1 MTETGT
7 TLMQKPKKEKLGQI
21 LIKNRIIT
29 EEQLEQALERQR
41 ETGESLGRVLIDM
54 KMVSEGALTSIL
66 ARQIGL
72 RYVDLANYDV
82 DIAASSLVDAE
93 IARRYSLIPVGFEGD
108 KLLVA
113 MADPTNVFA
122 LDDIRIMTGMDI
134 EPLVATREDIISAIN
149 RYCRTETDLD
159 INAEDMTKDI
169 SEAGEEADADDA
181 PIVKYV
187 NLLIS
192 EAVND
197 RASDVHIEPMEND
210 VRIRYRIDGVLHEIR
225 RNPKA
230 IHSGVVARIK
240 VMADMNIAEK
250 RLPQD
255 GRASVDILGNPVDLR
270 IASLPTI
277 HGEKIV
283 MRILDKSASL
293 MSLEEL
299 GFSEDLLEKY
309 SRSFHKPYG
318 TIMVTGPT
326 GSGKTTTLY
335 ATLNVLNSMKL
346 NIITVEDPVEY
357 RLPLINQV
365 QVHYKAG
372 LTFASALRS
381 ILRCDPDIVMIG
393 EIRDPESA
401 QIAIESALTGHLVLS
416 TLHTNDA
423 PSALTRLLEMG
434 IEPFLIASAVDCVSS
449 QRLARRLCERCKE
462 AYEPDPEYLEK
473 IGFPWDERTDQV
485 LFRPRGCPACNN
497 TGFKG
502 RVGIYEVLEVT
513 ENIEHLV
520 ARNAPHVEIAE
531 MAKSE
536 GMRTLRDEGFMKA
549 RDGITSI
556 DEVLRVIM

>member
-1 MTETGT
+1 
-7 TLMQKPKKEKLGQI
+7 MQKPKKEKLGQI
-21 LIKNRIIT
+21 LLKNKIIT
-29 EEQLEQALERQR
+29 EEQLNEALERQKQ
-41 ETGESLGRVLIDM
+41 TGDSLGRVLIEM
-54 KMVSEGALTSIL
+54 QAVSEGALTSIL

-72 RYVDLANYDV
+72 KYVDLANYDV
-82 DIAASSLVDAE
+82 DISAASLVDAE
-93 IARRYSLIPVGFEGD
+93 MARRYTLIPVGFNGD

-122 LDDIRIMTGMDI
+122 LDDVRIMTGMEI
-134 EPLVATREDIISAIN
+134 EPLVSTREDIVAAIN
-149 RYCRTETDLD
+149 RYCRTEADMELT
-159 INAEDMTKDI
+159 AEEFKEEMA
-169 SEAGEEADADDA
+169 EVGEEAEGDDA

-187 NLLIS
+187 NLLIT
-192 EAVND
+192 EAVQD
-197 RASDVHIEPMEND
+197 GASDIHIEPMEKD
-210 VRIRYRIDGVLHEIR
+210 VRVRFRIDGVLHEIR
-225 RNPKA
+225 RNPKQ
-230 IHSGVVARIK
+230 IHPGVVARIK
-240 VMADMNIAEK
+240 VMSDMNIAEK
-250 RLPQD
+250 RVPQD
-255 GRASVDILGNPVDLR
+255 GRAAVDIRGKPIDIRV
-270 IASLPTI
+270 ASLPTI
-277 HGEKIV
+277 YGEKIV

-299 GFSEDLLEKY
+299 GFSPQGMEKY
-309 SRSFHKPYG
+309 SRSFQKPYG
-318 TIMVTGPT
+318 AIMVTGPT

-335 ATLNVLNSMKL
+335 ATLNVLNTIKK

-372 LTFASALRS
+372 LTFAAALRS

-449 QRLARRLCERCKE
+449 QRLTRKLCERCKE
-462 AYEPDPEYLEK
+462 PYEPDEDYLES
-473 IGFPWDERTDQV
+473 IGFTWEGSRERV
-485 LFRPRGCPACNN
+485 LYRAKGCPACNN

-502 RVGIYEVLEVT
+502 RIGIYEVLEVT
-513 ENIEHLV
+513 ENIEVLV

-536 GMRTLRDEGFMKA
+536 GMRTLREEGFAKA
-549 RDGITSI
+549 RAGITSLE
-556 DEVLRVIM
+556 EVLRVIM

>member
-1 MTETGT
+1 
-7 TLMQKPKKEKLGQI
+7 MQKPKKEKLGQI
-21 LIKNRIIT
+21 LIKNRIIS
-29 EEQLEQALERQR
+29 EEQLEEALARQK

-72 RYVDLANYDV
+72 KYVDLANLDV
-82 DIAASSLVDAE
+82 DISATSLIDAE
-93 IARRYSLIPVGFEGD
+93 IARRYNLIPVGFNGD
-108 KLLVA
+108 RLMVA

-122 LDDIRIMTGMDI
+122 LDDIRIMTGMQI
-134 EPLVATREDIISAIN
+134 EPMVATKEDIVAAIN
-149 RYCRTETDLD
+149 RYCHSGSDVDLSTEE
-159 INAEDMTKDI
+159 IEGERV
-169 SEAGEEADADDA
+169 EAGEEVEADDA

-210 VRIRYRIDGVLHEIR
+210 VRIRFRIDGVLHEIR
-225 RNPKA
+225 RNPKQ

-250 RLPQD
+250 RIPQD
-255 GRASVDILGNPVDLR
+255 GRSSVDIRGKPIDIRV
-270 IASLPTI
+270 ASLPTI
-277 HGEKIV
+277 HGEKV
-283 MRILDKSASL
+283 VLRILDKSASL

-299 GFSEDLLEKY
+299 GFSEDILDSY
-309 SRSFHKPYG
+309 SHSFHKPYG

-335 ATLNVLNSMKL
+335 ATLNVLNSIRH

-372 LTFASALRS
+372 LTFSAALRS

-462 AYEPDPEYLEK
+462 AYEPDPAFLQK
-473 IGFPWDERTDQV
+473 VRFSWDNGGEEI
-485 LFRPRGCPACNN
+485 LYRPRGCPACNN

-502 RVGIYEVLEVT
+502 RIGIYEVLEVT
-513 ENIEHLV
+513 EGIEHLV

-531 MAKSE
+531 MARSE
-536 GMRTLRDEGFMKA
+536 GMRTMREEGFLKV
-549 RDGITSI
+549 REGLTSI
-556 DEVLRVIM
+556 EEVLRVIM

>member
-1 MTETGT
+1 
-7 TLMQKPKKEKLGQI
+7 MQKPKKEKLGQI

-29 EEQLEQALERQR
+29 EEQLDEALERQS

-54 KMVSEGALTSIL
+54 RMVSEGALTSIL

-72 RYVDLANYDV
+72 EYVDLANFDV
-82 DIAASSLVDAE
+82 DISATSLVDAE
-93 IARRYSLIPVGFEGD
+93 VARRYTLIPVGFDGD
-108 KLLVA
+108 RLMVA

-122 LDDIRIMTGMDI
+122 LDDIRIMTGMEI
-134 EPLVATREDIISAIN
+134 EPLVATKEDIVSAIN
-149 RYCRTETDLD
+149 RYCRTETEVDLSTD
-159 INAEDMTKDI
+159 EIAGEGK
-169 SEAGEEADADDA
+169 EAGEEAEVDDA

-192 EAVND
+192 EAVTD

-210 VRIRYRIDGVLHEIR
+210 VRVRYRIDGVLHEIR
-225 RNPKA
+225 KNPKQ
-230 IHSGVVARIK
+230 IHPGVVARIK

-255 GRASVDILGNPVDLR
+255 GRASVDIRGKSIDIRV
-270 IASLPTI
+270 ASLPTI
-277 HGEKIV
+277 YGEKV
-283 MRILDKSASL
+283 VLRILDKSASL

-299 GFSEDLLEKY
+299 GFSEDIMDHY

-318 TIMVTGPT
+318 TIMITGPT

-335 ATLNVLNSMKL
+335 ATLNVLNSIKQ

-372 LTFASALRS
+372 LTFATALRS
-381 ILRCDPDIVMIG
+381 ILRCDPDILMIG

-423 PSALTRLLEMG
+423 PSALTRLLQMG
-434 IEPFLIASAVDCVSS
+434 IEPFLIASAVSCVSS
-449 QRLARRLCERCKE
+449 QRLARRLCSRCRE
-462 AYEPDPEYLEK
+462 AYEPEPVFLEK
-473 IGFPWDERTDQV
+473 VRFSWDNGQERV
-485 LFRPRGCPACNN
+485 LYRPRGCPACNN

-513 ENIEHLV
+513 EAIEHLV
-520 ARNAPHVEIAE
+520 ARNAPHVEIAQ
-531 MAKSE
+531 MARSE
-536 GMRTLRDEGFMKA
+536 GMRPMREEGFIKVKE
-549 RDGITSI
+549 GLTSI
-556 DEVLRVIM
+556 EEVMRVIM

>member
-1 MTETGT
+1 
-7 TLMQKPKKEKLGQI
+7 MQKPKKEKLGQI
-21 LIKNRIIT
+21 LIRNRIIT
-29 EEQLEQALERQR
+29 EDQLEEALAKQR
-41 ETGESLGRVLIDM
+41 ESGDSLGRVLIEL

-72 RYVDLANYDV
+72 KYIDLANYDI
-82 DIAASSLVDAE
+82 DISASSLVDAE
-93 IARRYSLIPVGFEGD
+93 VARRYTLIPIGFEDGR
-108 KLLVA
+108 LMIA

-122 LDDIRIMTGMDI
+122 LDDVRIMTGMEI
-134 EPLVATREDIISAIN
+134 EPLVATKEDIISAIN
-149 RYCRTETDLD
+149 RFCRADADAQLSVDD
-159 INAEDMTKDI
+159 IT
-169 SEAGEEADADDA
+169 EEASDNGQEAEIDDA

-187 NLLIS
+187 NLLIT
-192 EAVND
+192 EAVTD
-197 RASDVHIEPMEND
+197 RASDVHIEPMDND
-210 VRIRYRIDGVLHEIR
+210 VRVRFRIDGVLHEIR
-225 RNPKA
+225 RNPKQL
-230 IHSGVVARIK
+230 HPGVVARIK

-250 RLPQD
+250 RVPQD
-255 GRASVDILGNPVDLR
+255 GRASIDMRGKAIDIRV
-270 IASLPTI
+270 ASLPTI
-277 HGEKIV
+277 HGEKMV
-283 MRILDKSASL
+283 LRILDKSASL

-299 GFSEDLLEKY
+299 GFRDETMERY

-335 ATLNVLNSMKL
+335 ATLNVLNSIKQ

-393 EIRDPESA
+393 EIRDAESA

-449 QRLARRLCERCKE
+449 QRLARKLCDRCKE
-462 AYEPDPEYLEK
+462 AYEPDPNFLEK
-473 IGFPWDERTDQV
+473 VGFTWEDMEEKKLYRAK
-485 LFRPRGCPACNN
+485 GCPACNR

-502 RVGIYEVLEVT
+502 RIGVYEVLEVS
-513 ENIEHLV
+513 ENIEKLV
-520 ARNAPHVEIAE
+520 SRNAPHVEIAE
-531 MAKSE
+531 MARSE
-536 GMRTLRDEGFMKA
+536 GMKTMREEGFAKA
-549 RDGITSI
+549 RQGVTSLE
-556 DEVLRVIM
+556 EVLRVIM